1 MSLDGPDFV
10 LLTGFLGSGKTT
22 LLRDLLTREDA
33 SDTAVI
39 VNEIGEIGL
48 DGVILRET
56 GGDVSV
62 AMLSHGCVCCQMGSD
77 LAITID
83 VLLATARPPGCGPL
97 RRIVLETSGL
107 SKPGPVLRQLTALA
121 EHRMRI
127 GVVATFDAVRGLA
140 VTAFEEAVAQWAAA
154 HRIVLTKTDMVSPE
168 QVIAARAEIAALN
181 PLAEIVAADDRD
193 ATVAASFAPLG
204 GFAPMPDPSRRMLQ
218 ASHPRIGLCLARPL
232 GIPGYDDVASWLDN
246 LAGVLGERL
255 LRLKGL
261 VRVRE
266 SEAPLLIQSV
276 GTMFSPPRPFRPG
289 GAATGSFLVVI
300 ARDVADGDL
309 GSVAPA
315 GIFAVADWR

>member
-1 MSLDGPDFV
+1 LSLGGPDFV

-22 LLRDLLTREDA
+22 LLRDFLSRPDA
-33 SDTAVI
+33 ADTAII
-39 VNEIGEIGL
+39 VNEIGEVDL

-62 AMLSHGCVCCQMGSD
+62 AMLSNGCVCCQMGSD

-83 VLLATARPPGCGPL
+83 LLLATARPPGSGPL

-107 SKPGPVLRQLTALA
+107 SKPGPVLRRLAALA
-121 EHRMRI
+121 EHRMRV

-168 QVIAARAEIAALN
+168 RAEAAGAEIAALN
-181 PLAEIVAADDRD
+181 PLAQIVAADERD
-193 ATVAASFAPLG
+193 AAVAASFAPLG
-204 GFAPMPDPSRRMLQ
+204 GFAPMPDSTRRMLQ

-276 GTMFSPPRPFRPG
+276 GTMFSPPRPFRTPG
-289 GAATGSFLVVI
+289 AVAELFLVVI
-300 ARDVADGDL
+300 ARDVSDGDL
-309 GSVAPA
+309 AEVTPA
-315 GIFAVADWR
+315 GIFAVAEWR